1 MLVGEITRVQSLLIP
16 HYGRRGPIT
25 DDINIP
31 FVLYVDKKPFSFS
44 QVDFSFYRE
53 GSLDIWGS
61 KGRIEILQEGLNYKF
76 SEIFPCRSL
85 SGFSELNSE
94 FTKFLETGYGDSMY
108 YLYDEVAKKL
118 KDSSKNIS
126 SPGSSA
132 LRNEEIIDALKRS
145 YSNQGK
151 IINI

>member
-1 MLVGEITRVQSLLIP
+1 MGIYFSNVDASYGPGVNPNDDTQSGLFITGDFQVANQKEILNRLSILFD
-16 HYGRRGPIT
+16 G
-25 DDINIP
+25 
-31 FVLYVDKKPFSFS
+31 K
-44 QVDFSFYRE
+44 YRE

-94 FTKFLETGYGDSMY
+94 FTKFLETWYGDSMY

-118 KDSSKNIS
+118 KDSSKYIS

-132 LRNEEIIDALKRS
+132 LRN
-145 YSNQGK
+145 
-151 IINI
+151 